1 MSNLKR
7 DIDEIVKKCQVQS
20 IKSYELATKEPLAE
34 ALIQDSWR
42 EAKNKATTQI
52 INLIE
57 SVIKESMVKELGK
70 LEHNKRFFHK
80 GIHVVAVSSIEERL
94 AGLKGE
100 YIKSKLIDGE
110 GLNGTPR

>member
-1 MSNLKR
+1 MSNLKK
-7 DIDEIVKKCQVQS
+7 DIEELLEDMPNAWCVDCEHPICLDKK
-20 IKSYELATKEPLAE
+20 EL
-34 ALIQDSWR
+34 
-42 EAKNKATTQI
+42 ATTQI

-100 YIKSKLIDGE
+100 YIKSKLIGKE
-110 GLNGTPR
+110 

>member
-1 MSNLKR
+1 MSSLKK
-7 DIDEIVKKCQVQS
+7 DIDEIVFRCFAQGQ
-20 IKSYELATKEPLAE
+20 YWGTE
-34 ALIQDSWR
+34 ADGKLDPGYKPEKPIDR
-42 EAKNKATTQI
+42 TQAVNNI
-52 INLIE
+52 LNLIE

-100 YIKSKLIDGE
+100 YIKSKLIGKE
-110 GLNGTPR
+110 